1 MRLRKE
7 KWIIVAF
14 DMANAEFALNLV
26 WNLRGV
32 EGNFAT
38 KVGRSLEM
46 QTGIEILAEIKYAS
60 GLPVIY
66 NDKIAYIPYISQK
79 IAEYAYECGCRC
91 CDSAKVCGF

>member
-46 QTGIEILAEIKYAS
+46 QTGIEILAEVKYAS

-66 NDKIAYIPYISQK
+66 NGKIAYISQK
-79 IAEYAYECGCRC
+79 IAEYAYEYGCRC
-91 CDSAKVCGF
+91 CDSARVCGF

>member
-14 DMANAEFALNLV
+14 DMANAEFALNLAR
-26 WNLRGV
+26 NLRGA
-32 EGNFAT
+32 EGNFAI

-46 QTGIEILAEIKYAS
+46 QTGIEILAEVKYAS

-66 NDKIAYIPYISQK
+66 NGKIAYISQK

>member
-14 DMANAEFALNLV
+14 DMANAEFALNLAR
-26 WNLRGV
+26 NLRGA
-32 EGNFAT
+32 EGNFAI

-66 NDKIAYIPYISQK
+66 NGKIAYISQK
-79 IAEYAYECGCRC
+79 IAEYAYEYGCRC
-91 CDSAKVCGF
+91 CDSARVCGF

>member
-14 DMANAEFALNLV
+14 DMANAEFALNLAR
-26 WNLRGV
+26 NLRGA
-32 EGNFAT
+32 EGNFAI

-66 NDKIAYIPYISQK
+66 NGKIAYISQK

>member
-14 DMANAEFALNLV
+14 DMANAEFALNLAR
-26 WNLRGV
+26 NLRGA
-32 EGNFAT
+32 EGNFAI

-46 QTGIEILAEIKYAS
+46 QTGIEILAEVKYAS

-79 IAEYAYECGCRC
+79 IAEYAYEYGCRC
-91 CDSAKVCGF
+91 CDSARVCGF